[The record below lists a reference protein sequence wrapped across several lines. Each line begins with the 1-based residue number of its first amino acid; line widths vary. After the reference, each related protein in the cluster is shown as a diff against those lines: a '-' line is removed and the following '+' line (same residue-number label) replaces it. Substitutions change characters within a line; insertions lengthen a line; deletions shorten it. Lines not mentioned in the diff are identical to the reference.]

1 MLPHLLEI
9 LLVGQEAIQLYYLPV
24 QMILIFNG
32 SPLVFNNGEPWVH
45 KALLPFQFHL
55 LLPFTQQLVLSE
67 LLREISALIRK
78 IGLKPHCHTPQAIT
92 LL

>member
-32 SPLVFNNGEPWVH
+32 SPLVFNNGDKRHIIQQVH
-45 KALLPFQFHL
+45 KVQ
-55 LLPFTQQLVLSE
+55 
-67 LLREISALIRK
+67 
-78 IGLKPHCHTPQAIT
+78 
-92 LL
+92 

>member
-32 SPLVFNNGEPWVH
+32 SPLVFNNGERILPTA
-45 KALLPFQFHL
+45 ALPILFRLPVRY
-55 LLPFTQQLVLSE
+55 TE
-67 LLREISALIRK
+67 L
-78 IGLKPHCHTPQAIT
+78 
-92 LL
+92 

>member
-32 SPLVFNNGEPWVH
+32 SPLVFNNGEQNYLVRAAAQ
-45 KALLPFQFHL
+45 K
-55 LLPFTQQLVLSE
+55 QLVSLSP
-67 LLREISALIRK
+67 LALVS
-78 IGLKPHCHTPQAIT
+78 PC
-92 LL
+92 

>member
-32 SPLVFNNGEPWVH
+32 SPLVFNNGDKTKH
-45 KALLPFQFHL
+45 
-55 LLPFTQQLVLSE
+55 S
-67 LLREISALIRK
+67 K
-78 IGLKPHCHTPQAIT
+78 IGQILF
-92 LL
+92 LSL

>member
-32 SPLVFNNGEPWVH
+32 SPLVFNNGGINRTVQT
-45 KALLPFQFHL
+45 KAL
-55 LLPFTQQLVLSE
+55 QQPV
-67 LLREISALIRK
+67 
-78 IGLKPHCHTPQAIT
+78 
-92 LL
+92 